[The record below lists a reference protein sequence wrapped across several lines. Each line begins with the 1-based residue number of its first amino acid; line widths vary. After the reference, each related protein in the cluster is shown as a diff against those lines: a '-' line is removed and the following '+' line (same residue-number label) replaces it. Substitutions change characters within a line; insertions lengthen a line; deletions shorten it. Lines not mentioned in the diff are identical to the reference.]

1 MTRWAAI
8 QARRRTMVLIV
19 VALAGMLA
27 LAGCGTE
34 QGTGRPGTSA
44 TPAALSDQLEV
55 TGKHLDQ
62 AIAAG
67 QSGDMA
73 GLKVAYQDFNVIWM
87 EIGDKIWFK
96 SRESQIAIQSAI
108 DNVDR
113 ELYRPGVTPDKD
125 KTVQALQELR
135 RVVTEQEAK
144 LRGT

>member
-1 MTRWAAI
+1 
-8 QARRRTMVLIV
+8 
-19 VALAGMLA
+19 MLA
-27 LAGCGTE
+27 LVGCGTE
-34 QGTGRPGTSA
+34 QGTGQPGASA

-55 TGKHLDQ
+55 AGQHLDQ

-67 QSGDMA
+67 RSGNLM
-73 GLKVAYQDFNVIWM
+73 GVKVAYQDFNVMWM
-87 EIGDKIWFK
+87 QIGDKIWNR

-113 ELYRPGVTPDKD
+113 ELYRPGVTPDMD

-144 LRGT
+144 LRS